1 MKLKKINEKLQQ
13 ALIENGLTE
22 ANAMQQE
29 TFSTLKSG
37 ADCII
42 IAPKGSGKST
52 TIVLNVIQQLVREG
66 EESPRA
72 LIIVE
77 DKAKVLEMEELF
89 EKFGN
94 YTDLRV
100 YGVHDK
106 GDMEYDK
113 NYISTGID
121 VLIGTPNKLSEM
133 FTTAGY
139 NVNRLKMFILDD
151 ADPILKLRHETKIMR
166 ISNSITRT
174 QRIIFSEQFTERI
187 EILAEKML
195 VEPFEFDFDGNE
207 EDEDED
213 EDFEDEED
221 FEPEAGDDFEEQ
233 EGDEENGNK

>member
-1 MKLKKINEKLQQ
+1 MKLKKINEELQQ

-22 ANAMQQE
+22 ANAMQKE

-37 ADCII
+37 SDCII
-42 IAPKGSGKST
+42 IASKGSGKST
-52 TIVLNVIQQLVREG
+52 TIVLNVIQRLAG
-66 EESPRA
+66 ATEESPRA

-77 DKAKVLEMEELF
+77 DKAKVLEMESLF
-89 EKFGN
+89 EKYGKN
-94 YTDLRV
+94 SNLEV

-113 NYISTGID
+113 NYISSGID

-133 FTTAGY
+133 FTTAGF

-166 ISNSITRT
+166 ISNSIVRT

-187 EILAEKML
+187 EVLAEKML
-195 VEPFEFDFDGNE
+195 EEPYEFDFDG
-207 EDEDED
+207 EDENEDDDDFEEEENLEADED
-213 EDFEDEED
+213 EDFEEL
-221 FEPEAGDDFEEQ
+221 
-233 EGDEENGNK
+233 EGDEENGTK